1 MQQRKVKVRKS
12 AGGESASASSTTN
25 ASQNSTNTNTSN
37 KNGRRRIQVR
47 RSPLEKIV
55 IGFILVFMAVI
66 AGAFLYQFTILNNEN
81 GTNNNNNGNGNGAA
95 NNNGYNEQVVAAV
108 GGIRANVMARIKPDA
123 ANANANT
130 NANANANA
138 AGSSNEV
145 INGPP
150 HLSPPV
156 PYLPIFQKIP
166 NASTLIQQT
175 LNGQPT
181 IAGIT
186 ALLQAYMEEFHTENM
201 ILATS
206 KAKADKILSSFYA
219 LARKHL
225 TPFDKAYE
233 NKPIFP
239 IREDESIFLSL
250 ASFREH
256 LLKDTLIY
264 AFDNAKYPE
273 KLFIGALSL
282 IHI

>member
-1 MQQRKVKVRKS
+1 
-12 AGGESASASSTTN
+12 
-25 ASQNSTNTNTSN
+25 
-37 KNGRRRIQVR
+37 
-47 RSPLEKIV
+47 
-55 IGFILVFMAVI
+55 MAVI

-81 GTNNNNNGNGNGAA
+81 DTKDNGAA
-95 NNNGYNEQVVAAV
+95 IHSYNGINKQVVAAAV

-123 ANANANT
+123 ANANAN
-130 NANANANA
+130 AV
-138 AGSSNEV
+138 GSSNEV

-206 KAKADKILSSFYA
+206 KAKADKILSSFYT

-225 TPFDKAYE
+225 TPF
-233 NKPIFP
+233 FR
-239 IREDESIFLSL
+239 RELAWGRGGMTSIGMGSRRQCYGFL
-250 ASFREH
+250 
-256 LLKDTLIY
+256 
-264 AFDNAKYPE
+264 
-273 KLFIGALSL
+273 
-282 IHI
+282 